1 QVNSAFRR
9 LRTIGGS
16 RFGSPPNTLTEPV
29 WDTVK
34 SDLSIIMSNLK
45 LVVFP
50 NPNRED
56 LGKAF
61 RDWDP
66 WGPFFFIVFLG
77 LTLSWSASRKKAK
90 ASLDSELLLAFDLTQ
105 RTDSQLMCMIRYE
118 INHIVKFTIKC
129 CSHVRYVSKT
139 MVLVGLSD
147 IHA

>member
-1 QVNSAFRR
+1 M
-9 LRTIGGS
+9 
-16 RFGSPPNTLTEPV
+16 LTEPV

-34 SDLSIIMSNLK
+34 RDMSIIVSNLK

-77 LTLSWSASRKKAK
+77 LTLSWSASVKK
-90 ASLDSELLLAFDLTQ
+90 
-105 RTDSQLMCMIRYE
+105 QLMSMIRYA
-118 INHIVKFTIKC
+118 INHILKFTIKC
-129 CSHVRYVSKT
+129 CSHESYVSKT

-147 IHA
+147 IPA